1 MQKLLAGIIAVCYR
15 EETMTRFLALICS
28 ALLLWPSLASAEVEV
43 IKIPRGAGGFGF
55 LPLLVMEKKGLVE
68 AKAKEAGIDILR
80 VEWIKLG
87 GPALVNDLLLSGS
100 ADVVGAGPPAFLTL
114 WDRTRGGIGVKGIAG
129 MTSVPMYLNTRAP
142 HLKSLKDLT
151 PADKIAITAVKV
163 SIPAIIM
170 QMAAIKDFGAAEF
183 ARYDQYTVGLTHP
196 DALIALLSGSAGI
209 SAHFASPPFHQRERR
224 SADVRTILTSNEVMG
239 GPSTF
244 TMLYAT
250 SKFHD
255 ANPKVFGALVKAL
268 QEAIAFINA
277 DKRAAAQIFL
287 EMEGQG
293 MKLEEILEVLGD
305 PDMRFTTSPENV
317 MKYAEF
323 MAGVGSLKQRPATWQ
338 DMFFPAIHGVP
349 GN

>member
-1 MQKLLAGIIAVCYR
+1 MKHII
-15 EETMTRFLALICS
+15 ALICG
-28 ALLLWPSLASAEVEV
+28 ALLLWPAAVAAEVDV

-55 LPLLVMEKKGLVE
+55 LPLLVMEKNGLVE
-68 AKAKEAGIDILR
+68 AKAKEAGIANLK

-114 WDRTRGGIGVKGIAG
+114 WDRTRGGMAVKGVAA

-142 HLKSLKDLT
+142 HLQSLKDLT
-151 PADKIAITAVKV
+151 PADKIAITSVKV

-170 QMAAIKDFGAAEF
+170 QMAAIKEFGAAEF
-183 ARYDQYTVGLTHP
+183 ARYDKYTVGLGHP
-196 DALIALLSGSAGI
+196 DALIAMLSGSAGI

-244 TMLYAT
+244 TLLYAT
-250 SKFHD
+250 TKFHD
-255 ANPKVFGALVKAL
+255 DNPKVFAALLKAL

-287 EMEGQG
+287 DMEGQG
-293 MKLEEILEVLGD
+293 MKLEEILEVLND

-317 MKYAEF
+317 MKYADF
-323 MAGVGSLKQRPATWQ
+323 MAGVGSLKQKPAAWQ
-338 DMFFPAIHGVP
+338 DLFFPAIHDVK

>member
-1 MQKLLAGIIAVCYR
+1 MQTPLAGIKKFCTR
-15 EETMTRFLALICS
+15 EERMTRMFALICS
-28 ALLLWPSLASAEVEV
+28 ALLLWPSLAAADVEV

-55 LPLLVMEKKGLVE
+55 LPLLVMERQGLIE
-68 AKAKEAGIDILR
+68 AKAKEAGIGTLR

-87 GPALVNDLLLSGS
+87 GPALVNDLLLSGA

-114 WDRTRGGIGVKGIAG
+114 WDRTREGIGVKGIAG

-142 HLKSLKDLT
+142 HLKSLKDLAPT
-151 PADKIAITAVKV
+151 DKIAITAVKV

-170 QMAAIKDFGAAEF
+170 QMAAIKEFGAAEF
-183 ARYDQYTVGLTHP
+183 TRYDQYTVGLTHP

-209 SAHFASPPFHQRERR
+209 SAHFASPPFHQRERKA
-224 SADVRTILTSNEVMG
+224 ADVRTILTSNEVMG

-250 SKFHD
+250 TKFHD
-255 ANPKVFGALVKAL
+255 DNPKVYGALVKAL

-277 DKRAAAQIFL
+277 DKRGAAQIFL

-293 MKLEEILEVLGD
+293 MKLDEILEVLND